1 MLESK
6 NNQELMDLVMNNPG
20 ATEEELVLAERL
32 SSAIAELDRLTELV
46 RTLQEAASGADA

>member
-20 ATEEELVLAERL
+20 ATDEELVLAGRL
-32 SSAIAELDRLTELV
+32 SSAIAELDSLTGSI